1 VTIAI
6 ALGPLLLTPLVVW
19 LLMEY
24 GPERSVVFAAYWL
37 VLIVAFAVAM
47 PLFRRSGRSLARA
60 SVLAVVAGL
69 LVTAIV
75 FVGLLFAVTP
85 RA

>member
-1 VTIAI
+1 MTIAI

-24 GPERSVVFAAYWL
+24 GPERSAVFAAYWL
-37 VLIVAFAVAM
+37 VLSIAFAVAM
-47 PLFRRSGRSLARA
+47 PLLHRSGRSLARA
-60 SVLAVVAGL
+60 SVLAAVAGL
-69 LVTAIV
+69 LVTVIV

-85 RA
+85 RV

>member
-1 VTIAI
+1 MTIAV
-6 ALGPLLLTPLVVW
+6 ALAPLLLTPLVMW

-24 GPERSVVFAAYWL
+24 GPERSAVFAGYWL
-37 VLIVAFAVAM
+37 VLSIAFAVAM

-60 SVLAVVAGL
+60 SVLAAVAGL
-69 LVTAIV
+69 VVAVIV

-85 RA
+85 RV